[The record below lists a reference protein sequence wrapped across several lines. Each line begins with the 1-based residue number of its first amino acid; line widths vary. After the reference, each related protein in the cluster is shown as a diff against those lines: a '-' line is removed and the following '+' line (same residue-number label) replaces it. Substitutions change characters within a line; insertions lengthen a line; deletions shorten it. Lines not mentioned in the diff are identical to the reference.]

1 MRILVLRHGH
11 AVDPYRALVDEQ
23 RWLTEIGRAR
33 VRRVAESLV
42 GGGEVF
48 RPTAIFTSPLV
59 RAVQTAELFASVAN
73 PELERLEVI
82 PALAPERGTT
92 AEALSVLEELS
103 PDDQIVL
110 VSHEPKV
117 RVLAAHLGRLAQMPA
132 FSPAS
137 GTLIDLSGERPA
149 VHLIESST
157 LIRHPLSPA

>member
-11 AVDPYRALVDEQ
+11 AVDPFRAHVDEQ

-33 VRRVAESLV
+33 VRRMAESLLKE
-42 GGGEVF
+42 GF

-59 RAVQTAELFASVAN
+59 RAVQTAELFASITC

-92 AEALSVLEELS
+92 AEALGVLDELTEQ
-103 PDDQIVL
+103 DEIVL

-117 RVLAAHLGRLAQMPA
+117 RVLAAHLGRLAHMPA

-137 GTLIDLSGERPA
+137 GTLIDLRVDPPA
-149 VHLIESST
+149 VHMIESST
-157 LIRHPLSPA
+157 LIRHPLSSS

>member
-11 AVDPYRALVDEQ
+11 SVDPYRALVDEQ

-33 VRRVAESLV
+33 VRRLAESLRED
-42 GGGEVF
+42 GF
-48 RPTAIFTSPLV
+48 HPTAIFTSPLV
-59 RAVQTAELFASVAN
+59 RAVQTAEVFASIAN
-73 PELERLEVI
+73 PSLERLEVV
-82 PALAPERGTT
+82 PSLAPERGTT
-92 AEALSVLEELS
+92 AEALSVLDALGPNE
-103 PDDQIVL
+103 DVVV

-137 GTLIDLSGERPA
+137 GTLIDLASDRPE

-157 LIRHPLSPA
+157 LIRHPLGGG